1 MNLFNELRSQHG
13 QRTVTEVRSFESLE
27 RKIAR
32 HKNHLVF
39 TLRCKDENIVPS
51 SLRLKCP
58 IRTNRA
64 KDIIEKAEK
73 QLIRE
78 RIRSVSYKIK
88 QYEDNRLVKIND
100 LKKAPLN
107 NGLRQRVLQH
117 LAHSRE
123 TEYKQTKWRQQSKFS
138 TLQGKKDRSVT
149 TTLDL
154 TGTQLKKWVV
164 NISKYKLTTAEQSV
178 LAKGLNYAITPNK
191 IPTEEFIV
199 ATEQAC
205 HSMPTAE
212 AEDLRMKIAHTMG
225 MAKLP
230 KPNITKEE
238 KSAIFKLKREPSIM
252 ILPADK
258 GKATVV
264 VDKDDYEKQVNTM
277 LSDVRTYGKLKKDP
291 TTKYKSKLVAI
302 LQRLKREDKI
312 TEAQYKFLYP
322 TAENVPRI
330 YCTPKIHKEGNPYRP
345 IVDYTGS
352 IAYNLSKSLADLL
365 APLVGTT
372 EHHIK
377 NSTELAEELKTI
389 RMKPDEILVSH
400 DVVSLFTN
408 TPIPESI
415 NIIKSRLEADKT
427 LKKRTNLTTDDII
440 ELLTFV
446 LMTTYFK
453 FRDQIYNQKFG
464 AAMGSPV
471 SPIVAN
477 LYMEWLE
484 TEAIATAPADLK
496 PKLWLRYVDDT
507 LEIIKSGTVQQW
519 TEHLNSI
526 DSTNN
531 IKFTY
536 EEELDQKIPFLDTL
550 IHKRE
555 DGSLKLTVYRKK

>member
-1 MNLFNELRSQHG
+1 
-13 QRTVTEVRSFESLE
+13 
-27 RKIAR
+27 
-32 HKNHLVF
+32 
-39 TLRCKDENIVPS
+39 
-51 SLRLKCP
+51 
-58 IRTNRA
+58 
-64 KDIIEKAEK
+64 
-73 QLIRE
+73 
-78 RIRSVSYKIK
+78 
-88 QYEDNRLVKIND
+88 
-100 LKKAPLN
+100 
-107 NGLRQRVLQH
+107 
-117 LAHSRE
+117 
-123 TEYKQTKWRQQSKFS
+123 
-138 TLQGKKDRSVT
+138 
-149 TTLDL
+149 
-154 TGTQLKKWVV
+154 
-164 NISKYKLTTAEQSV
+164 
-178 LAKGLNYAITPNK
+178 
-191 IPTEEFIV
+191 
-199 ATEQAC
+199 
-205 HSMPTAE
+205 
-212 AEDLRMKIAHTMG
+212 
-225 MAKLP
+225 MAKPP

-277 LSDVRTYGKLKKDP
+277 LSDVKTYGKLKKDP

-389 RMKPDEILVSH
+389 RMKPDEISFSH

-555 DGSLKLTVYRKK
+555 DGSLKLTVYRKKSHTDQYLNFNSHHTVNPKTVSGTDATRS